1 MNGLGCIDYQ
11 ECGDGPAVVLVPG
24 SCSTGA
30 AWRPV
35 VAQLE
40 NEFRCVTTSLLG
52 YGGTAERR
60 TLRDADISHEAEML
74 ESVVRRVGR
83 PVHLVGHSFGG
94 LVALAVALRNQVPL
108 LSLAI
113 LEAPAPGVLRSMG
126 EHHHYR
132 AFREMTDSYFGAFLA
147 GDAMAIAAMIDFYGG
162 AGTFIGWPQR
172 VRDYAVDTT
181 AVNILDWAGAYG
193 FEPAADLLATVGVP
207 VTLIW
212 GGESHRAVRRA
223 NELLGNCMRNVS
235 VVTIAGAAHFFIATH
250 AHKAASLIAQHV
262 GRAEC
267 AAECGAS
274 EQPPAARRHRHVRA
288 DAGASRVWPS
298 LRPKAGSAA
307 MAYSQS
313 VQPNLPAPE
322 PDDWDASATMT
333 VRGTAMASKPSSNRI
348 RIGTP

>member
-235 VVTIAGAAHFFIATH
+235 VVTID
-250 AHKAASLIAQHV
+250 
-262 GRAEC
+262 RAEC

-274 EQPPAARRHRHVRA
+274 EQRPAARRHRHVRA
-288 DAGASRVWPS
+288 EAGASRVWPS

-333 VRGTAMASKPSSNRI
+333 VKGTAMASKPSSNRI

>member
-30 AWRPV
+30 AWRPI

-147 GDAMAIAAMIDFYGG
+147 GDATATGSRLCGRYDSGQYPGLGG
-162 AGTFIGWPQR
+162 
-172 VRDYAVDTT
+172 
-181 AVNILDWAGAYG
+181 
-193 FEPAADLLATVGVP
+193 
-207 VTLIW
+207 
-212 GGESHRAVRRA
+212 
-223 NELLGNCMRNVS
+223 
-235 VVTIAGAAHFFIATH
+235 
-250 AHKAASLIAQHV
+250 
-262 GRAEC
+262 
-267 AAECGAS
+267 
-274 EQPPAARRHRHVRA
+274 
-288 DAGASRVWPS
+288 
-298 LRPKAGSAA
+298 
-307 MAYSQS
+307 
-313 VQPNLPAPE
+313 
-322 PDDWDASATMT
+322 
-333 VRGTAMASKPSSNRI
+333 RI
-348 RIGTP
+348 RFPARG